1 MTADKSG
8 VDHSSAGDRSFGE
21 LVAAAR
27 AGEIAALSSLLEQC
41 RDYLLLIANE
51 DIDRGLQAKLG
62 ASDFVQQTLLAAH
75 QNFRQF
81 RGTSGEEFKGWLRQ
95 ILHNDLN
102 QARRY
107 FFATARRSIDR
118 EHRLDDSQ
126 IVQPS
131 IIDAMHTP
139 GTDAM
144 HKEEVRTLESALSSL
159 PDDYRHV
166 IRLRNWDELSFGEIG
181 RRMNLSED
189 AARKLWYRAIL
200 KLQSQLQSVLN
211 PIDGKANQN
220 TNPLDESS

>member
-8 VDHSSAGDRSFGE
+8 VDQSSAGDRSFGE
-21 LVAAAR
+21 LVAAAQS
-27 AGEIAALSSLLEQC
+27 GEVAALHSLLEQC

-51 DIDRGLQAKLG
+51 DIDRGLKAKLG
-62 ASDFVQQTLLAAH
+62 ASDFVQQTLWAAH
-75 QNFRQF
+75 QNFHQF

-95 ILHNDLN
+95 ILRNDLN
-102 QARRY
+102 QARRH
-107 FFATARRSIDR
+107 FFATARRNVDR

-144 HKEEVRTLESALSSL
+144 HQEEVRSLETALANL
-159 PDDYRHV
+159 PEDYRQV
-166 IRLRNWDELSFGEIG
+166 IRLRNWDELPFAEIG

-189 AARKLWYRAIL
+189 AARKLWYRAIV
-200 KLQSQLQSVLN
+200 KLQAQLQSD
-211 PIDGKANQN
+211 PIERTNKN
-220 TNPLDESS
+220 TNRIDEAP